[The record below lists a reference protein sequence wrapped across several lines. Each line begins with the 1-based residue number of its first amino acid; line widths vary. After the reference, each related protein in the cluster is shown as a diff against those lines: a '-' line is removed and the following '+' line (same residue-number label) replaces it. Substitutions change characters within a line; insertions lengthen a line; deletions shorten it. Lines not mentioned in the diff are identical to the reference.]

1 MVIRKPRI
9 IKMKKPIN
17 IRIDQ
22 QLLKE
27 IQQTGEKVTAFLE
40 KAAQSRLKWIKEKT
54 KRENYEKKHEKEIM
68 AIIEAARAKWK
79 NEDY

>member
-40 KAAQSRLKWIKEKT
+40 KAAQSRLEWIKEKT

-68 AIIEAARAKWK
+68 AIIEAARTKWK